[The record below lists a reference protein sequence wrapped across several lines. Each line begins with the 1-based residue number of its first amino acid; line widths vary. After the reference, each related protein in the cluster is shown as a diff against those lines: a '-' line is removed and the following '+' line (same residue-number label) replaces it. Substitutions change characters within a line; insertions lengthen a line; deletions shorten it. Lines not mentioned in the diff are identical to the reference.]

1 MCGTCAGTPQPRTQQ
16 WESSLPE
23 CTHTS
28 SIADVMKCSFN
39 VGFWRNEIFSVL
51 QFQRNCF
58 LHLLMCY
65 IQGSIVESPPGE
77 LGMLR
82 NIEKEEPT
90 WLIWSLNLSCLFFFA
105 IFRLHYLVLL
115 QWSLLRVI
123 KTIWN
128 WYSFLFFSHAIHS
141 RCDRCHHCL
150 DPKIKYLVAIEFA
163 ECFSRLVE
171 LTTNNVKRFLEQQLW

>member
-1 MCGTCAGTPQPRTQQ
+1 MATSEEFQSKWFSFAKTPQKQNRYYYRFSIRLTSKKHLSLENMCGTCAGTPQPRTQQ

-65 IQGSIVESPPGE
+65 IQGSIVESPPGD

-123 KTIWN
+123 KTI
-128 WYSFLFFSHAIHS
+128 
-141 RCDRCHHCL
+141 
-150 DPKIKYLVAIEFA
+150 
-163 ECFSRLVE
+163 
-171 LTTNNVKRFLEQQLW
+171 